1 MRKLFLIIAIA
12 ICMGAITA
20 KGKDRLEK
28 TVQVTQFDK
37 VSLTAGFV
45 VKYTQGLNHEC
56 TIFAS
61 PKDMEH
67 VKAEVKNNQL
77 YLSVIID
84 KKKMKKM
91 KYSTSILSE
100 DVIVYVTSPE
110 LVKASCVGSGEFI
123 ATTDIK
129 SEDVKFDISGTGE
142 IKLKKVTADNMTLN
156 IAGAGDIELQQAN
169 VKDIDVSI
177 AGAGD
182 IKIDNVDAVCQKTV
196 LSVAGAGEIS
206 ASFTDCDELKCSIA
220 GAGEIELK
228 GKVANYS
235 ESIAG
240 AGKIKKDGLKITGKS
255 K

>member
-1 MRKLFLIIAIA
+1 
-12 ICMGAITA
+12 MGAITA

-28 TVQVTQFDK
+28 IVQVTQFDK

-156 IAGAGDIELQQAN
+156 IAGAGDI
-169 VKDIDVSI
+169 
-177 AGAGD
+177 
-182 IKIDNVDAVCQKTV
+182 KIDNVDAVCQKTV

-206 ASFTDCDELKCSIA
+206 ASFTDCNELKCSIA

>member
-28 TVQVTQFDK
+28 TVKVTQFDK

-156 IAGAGDIELQQAN
+156 IAGAGDI
-169 VKDIDVSI
+169 
-177 AGAGD
+177 
-182 IKIDNVDAVCQKTV
+182 KIDNVDAVCQKTV

>member
-1 MRKLFLIIAIA
+1 MKKLFLIIA

-20 KGKDRLEK
+20 QGKDRLEQ
-28 TVQVTQFDK
+28 TVPVTQFDK
-37 VSLTAGFV
+37 VSLTAGFIV
-45 VKYTQGLNHEC
+45 NYTQGVNHEC

-77 YLSVIID
+77 YISVIID

-91 KYSTSILSE
+91 KSGISILSE
-100 DVIVYVTSPE
+100 DVIVNVTSPK

-129 SEDVKFDISGTGE
+129 SEDIQFEISGTGE
-142 IKLKKVTADNMTLN
+142 IKLKKVTADNMKLT
-156 IAGAGDIELQQAN
+156 IAGAGDINIAN
-169 VKDIDVSI
+169 VDST
-177 AGAGD
+177 
-182 IKIDNVDAVCQKTV
+182 CQKTV

-220 GAGEIELK
+220 GAGEIELN

>member
-142 IKLKKVTADNMTLN
+142 IKLKKVTADNMTLT
-156 IAGAGDIELQQAN
+156 
-169 VKDIDVSI
+169 I

>member
-28 TVQVTQFDK
+28 TVQITQFDK

-156 IAGAGDIELQQAN
+156 IAGAGDI
-169 VKDIDVSI
+169 
-177 AGAGD
+177 
-182 IKIDNVDAVCQKTV
+182 KIDNVDAVCQKTV

>member
-1 MRKLFLIIAIA
+1 MRKLFFIIA
-12 ICMGAITA
+12 ICMGAITVQ
-20 KGKDRLEK
+20 GKDRFEK
-28 TVQVTQFDK
+28 TVPVTQFDK
-37 VSLTAGFV
+37 VSLTAGFIV
-45 VKYTQGLNHEC
+45 NYTQGVNHEC

-77 YLSVIID
+77 YISVIID

-100 DVIVYVTSPE
+100 DVIVNVTSPK

-129 SEDVKFDISGTGE
+129 SEDIQFEISGTGE
-142 IKLKKVTADNMTLN
+142 IKLKKVTADNMKLT
-156 IAGAGDIELQQAN
+156 IAGAGDINIAN
-169 VKDIDVSI
+169 VDST
-177 AGAGD
+177 
-182 IKIDNVDAVCQKTV
+182 CQKTV

-220 GAGEIELK
+220 GAGEIELN

-240 AGKIKKDGLKITGKS
+240 SGRIKKDKLLITGES
-255 K
+255 R

>member
-156 IAGAGDIELQQAN
+156 IAGAGDI
-169 VKDIDVSI
+169 
-177 AGAGD
+177 
-182 IKIDNVDAVCQKTV
+182 KIDNVDAVCQKTV

>member
-1 MRKLFLIIAIA
+1 MRKLFFIIA
-12 ICMGAITA
+12 ICMGAITVQ
-20 KGKDRLEK
+20 GKDRFEK
-28 TVQVTQFDK
+28 TVPVTQFDK
-37 VSLTAGFV
+37 VSLTAGFIV
-45 VKYTQGLNHEC
+45 NYTQGVNHEC

-156 IAGAGDIELQQAN
+156 IAGAGDI
-169 VKDIDVSI
+169 
-177 AGAGD
+177 
-182 IKIDNVDAVCQKTV
+182 KIDNVDAVCQKTV

-206 ASFTDCDELKCSIA
+206 ASFTDCNELKCSIA

>member
-77 YLSVIID
+77 YLSVFID

-142 IKLKKVTADNMTLN
+142 IKLKKVTADNMTLT
-156 IAGAGDIELQQAN
+156 
-169 VKDIDVSI
+169 I

-206 ASFTDCDELKCSIA
+206 ASFTDCNELKCSIA

>member
-156 IAGAGDIELQQAN
+156 IAGAGDI
-169 VKDIDVSI
+169 
-177 AGAGD
+177 
-182 IKIDNVDAVCQKTV
+182 KIDNVDAVCQKTV

-206 ASFTDCDELKCSIA
+206 ASFTDCDELKCSIT
-220 GAGEIELK
+220 GAGERELK

>member
-1 MRKLFLIIAIA
+1 MKKLFLIIAL
-12 ICMGAITA
+12 CMGAITA
-20 KGKDRLEK
+20 QGKDRLEQ
-28 TVQVTQFDK
+28 TVPVTQFDK
-37 VSLTAGFV
+37 VSLTAGFIV
-45 VKYTQGLNHEC
+45 NYTQGVNHEC

-77 YLSVIID
+77 YISVIID

-91 KYSTSILSE
+91 KSGTSILSE
-100 DVIVYVTSPE
+100 DVIVNVTSPK

-129 SEDVKFDISGTGE
+129 SEDIQFEISGTGE
-142 IKLKKVTADNMTLN
+142 IKLKKVTADNMKLT
-156 IAGAGDIELQQAN
+156 IAGAGDINIAN
-169 VKDIDVSI
+169 VDST
-177 AGAGD
+177 
-182 IKIDNVDAVCQKTV
+182 CQKTV

-220 GAGEIELK
+220 GAGEIELN

-240 AGKIKKDGLKITGKS
+240 SGRIKKDKLLITGES
-255 K
+255 R

>member
-156 IAGAGDIELQQAN
+156 IAGAGDI
-169 VKDIDVSI
+169 
-177 AGAGD
+177 
-182 IKIDNVDAVCQKTV
+182 KIDNVDAVCQKTV

-255 K
+255 

>member
-28 TVQVTQFDK
+28 IVQVTQFDK

-110 LVKASCVGSGEFI
+110 LVKASCAGSGEFI

-142 IKLKKVTADNMTLN
+142 IKLKKVTADNMTLT
-156 IAGAGDIELQQAN
+156 
-169 VKDIDVSI
+169 I

-206 ASFTDCDELKCSIA
+206 ASFTDCNELKCSIA

>member
-67 VKAEVKNNQL
+67 VKAEVKNNEL

-142 IKLKKVTADNMTLN
+142 IKLKKVTTDNMTLN
-156 IAGAGDIELQQAN
+156 
-169 VKDIDVSI
+169 I

>member
-156 IAGAGDIELQQAN
+156 IAGAGDI
-169 VKDIDVSI
+169 
-177 AGAGD
+177 
-182 IKIDNVDAVCQKTV
+182 KIDNVDAVCQKTV

-206 ASFTDCDELKCSIA
+206 ASFTDCNELKCSIA

-240 AGKIKKDGLKITGKS
+240 AGNIKKDGLKITGKS

>member
-1 MRKLFLIIAIA
+1 MRKLFFIIA
-12 ICMGAITA
+12 ICMGAITSQ
-20 KGKDRLEK
+20 GKDRLEN
-28 TVQVTQFDK
+28 TLQITQFDK

-156 IAGAGDIELQQAN
+156 IAGAGDI
-169 VKDIDVSI
+169 
-177 AGAGD
+177 
-182 IKIDNVDAVCQKTV
+182 KIDNVDAVCQKTV

>member
-67 VKAEVKNNQL
+67 VKAKVKNNQL

-156 IAGAGDIELQQAN
+156 IAGAGDI
-169 VKDIDVSI
+169 
-177 AGAGD
+177 
-182 IKIDNVDAVCQKTV
+182 KIDNVDAVCQKTV

>member
-1 MRKLFLIIAIA
+1 MKKLFLIIAI
-12 ICMGAITA
+12 CMGTITA
-20 KGKDRLEK
+20 QGKDRLEQ
-28 TVQVTQFDK
+28 TVPVTQFDK
-37 VSLTAGFV
+37 VSLTAGFIV
-45 VKYTQGLNHEC
+45 NYTQGVNHEC

-77 YLSVIID
+77 YISVIID

-91 KYSTSILSE
+91 KSGTSILSE
-100 DVIVYVTSPE
+100 DVIVNVTSPK

-129 SEDVKFDISGTGE
+129 SEDIQFEISGTGE
-142 IKLKKVTADNMTLN
+142 IKLKKVTADNMKLT
-156 IAGAGDIELQQAN
+156 IAGAGDINIAN
-169 VKDIDVSI
+169 VDST
-177 AGAGD
+177 
-182 IKIDNVDAVCQKTV
+182 CQKTV

-220 GAGEIELK
+220 GAGEIELN

-240 AGKIKKDGLKITGKS
+240 SGRIKKDKLLITGES
-255 K
+255 R

>member
-1 MRKLFLIIAIA
+1 MKKLFLIIAI
-12 ICMGAITA
+12 CMGTITA
-20 KGKDRLEK
+20 QGKDRLEQ
-28 TVQVTQFDK
+28 TVPVTQFDK
-37 VSLTAGFV
+37 VSLTAGFIV
-45 VKYTQGLNHEC
+45 NYTQGMNHEC

-77 YLSVIID
+77 YISIIID

-91 KYSTSILSE
+91 KSGTSILSE
-100 DVIVYVTSPE
+100 DVIVNVTSPK

-129 SEDVKFDISGTGE
+129 SEKVKFDISGTGE
-142 IKLKKVTADNMTLN
+142 IKLKTVTADNMTLN
-156 IAGAGDIELQQAN
+156 IAGAGDIDLQQAN
-169 VKDIDVSI
+169 VRDINVSI

-182 IKIDNVDAVCQKTV
+182 INIANVDSGCQKTV
-196 LSVAGAGEIS
+196 LSV
-206 ASFTDCDELKCSIA
+206 
-220 GAGEIELK
+220 
-228 GKVANYS
+228 
-235 ESIAG
+235 AG

>member
-28 TVQVTQFDK
+28 IVQVTQFDK

-67 VKAEVKNNQL
+67 VKAEVKNKQL

-156 IAGAGDIELQQAN
+156 IAGAGDI
-169 VKDIDVSI
+169 
-177 AGAGD
+177 
-182 IKIDNVDAVCQKTV
+182 KIDNVDAVCQKTV

-206 ASFTDCDELKCSIA
+206 ASFTDCNELKCSIA
-220 GAGEIELK
+220 GAGEIE
-228 GKVANYS
+228 
-235 ESIAG
+235 
-240 AGKIKKDGLKITGKS
+240 
-255 K
+255 

>member
-156 IAGAGDIELQQAN
+156 IAGAGDI
-169 VKDIDVSI
+169 
-177 AGAGD
+177 
-182 IKIDNVDAVCQKTV
+182 KIDNVDAVCQKTV

-206 ASFTDCDELKCSIA
+206 ASFTDCNELKCSIA

>member
-67 VKAEVKNNQL
+67 GKAEVKNNQL

-156 IAGAGDIELQQAN
+156 IAGAGDI
-169 VKDIDVSI
+169 
-177 AGAGD
+177 
-182 IKIDNVDAVCQKTV
+182 KIDNVDAVCQKTV

-206 ASFTDCDELKCSIA
+206 ASFTDCNELKCSIA

>member
-1 MRKLFLIIAIA
+1 MKKLFLIIAI
-12 ICMGAITA
+12 CMGTITA
-20 KGKDRLEK
+20 QGKDRLEQ
-28 TVQVTQFDK
+28 TVPVTQFDK
-37 VSLTAGFV
+37 VSLTAGFIV
-45 VKYTQGLNHEC
+45 NYTQGMNHEC

-156 IAGAGDIELQQAN
+156 IAGAGDI
-169 VKDIDVSI
+169 
-177 AGAGD
+177 
-182 IKIDNVDAVCQKTV
+182 KIDNVDAVCQKTV

-220 GAGEIELK
+220 GAGEIELN
-228 GKVANYS
+228 GKAANYS

>member
-28 TVQVTQFDK
+28 TVKVTQFDK

-67 VKAEVKNNQL
+67 VKAEVKDNQL

-156 IAGAGDIELQQAN
+156 IAGAGDI
-169 VKDIDVSI
+169 
-177 AGAGD
+177 
-182 IKIDNVDAVCQKTV
+182 KIDNVDAVCQKTV

-206 ASFTDCDELKCSIA
+206 ASFTDCEELKCSIA
-220 GAGEIELK
+220 GAGEIELN

>member
-28 TVQVTQFDK
+28 TVKVTQFDK
-37 VSLTAGFV
+37 VSLTAGFF

-156 IAGAGDIELQQAN
+156 IAGAGDI
-169 VKDIDVSI
+169 
-177 AGAGD
+177 
-182 IKIDNVDAVCQKTV
+182 KIDNVDAVCQKTV

-206 ASFTDCDELKCSIA
+206 ASFSDCDELKCSIA

>member
-182 IKIDNVDAVCQKTV
+182 IKIDNIDAVCQKTV

-206 ASFTDCDELKCSIA
+206 ASFTDCNELKCSIA

>member
-20 KGKDRLEK
+20 KGKDKLEK

-100 DVIVYVTSPE
+100 DVIVNVTSPE

-156 IAGAGDIELQQAN
+156 IAGAGDI
-169 VKDIDVSI
+169 
-177 AGAGD
+177 
-182 IKIDNVDAVCQKTV
+182 KIDNVDAVCQKTV

-206 ASFTDCDELKCSIA
+206 ASFTDCNELKCSIA

-240 AGKIKKDGLKITGKS
+240 AGKIKKDGLKITRKS

>member
-156 IAGAGDIELQQAN
+156 IAGAGDI
-169 VKDIDVSI
+169 
-177 AGAGD
+177 
-182 IKIDNVDAVCQKTV
+182 KIDNVDAVCQKTV

-206 ASFTDCDELKCSIA
+206 ASFTDCNELKCSIA

-240 AGKIKKDGLKITGKS
+240 AGKIKKDGLKITRKS

>member
-100 DVIVYVTSPE
+100 DVIVNVTSPK

-156 IAGAGDIELQQAN
+156 IAGAGDI
-169 VKDIDVSI
+169 
-177 AGAGD
+177 
-182 IKIDNVDAVCQKTV
+182 KIDNVDAVCQKTV

-206 ASFTDCDELKCSIA
+206 ASFTDCNELKCSIA

>member
-1 MRKLFLIIAIA
+1 
-12 ICMGAITA
+12 MGAITA

-28 TVQVTQFDK
+28 TVKVTQFDK

-100 DVIVYVTSPE
+100 DVIVNVTSPE

-156 IAGAGDIELQQAN
+156 IAGAGDI
-169 VKDIDVSI
+169 
-177 AGAGD
+177 
-182 IKIDNVDAVCQKTV
+182 KIDNVDAVCQKTV

-206 ASFTDCDELKCSIA
+206 ASFTDCNELKCSIA

>member
-142 IKLKKVTADNMTLN
+142 IKLKKVTTDNMTLN
-156 IAGAGDIELQQAN
+156 
-169 VKDIDVSI
+169 I

-206 ASFTDCDELKCSIA
+206 ASFTDCEELKCSIA

>member
-1 MRKLFLIIAIA
+1 
-12 ICMGAITA
+12 MGAITA

-156 IAGAGDIELQQAN
+156 IAGAGDI
-169 VKDIDVSI
+169 
-177 AGAGD
+177 
-182 IKIDNVDAVCQKTV
+182 KIDNVDAVCQKTV

-206 ASFTDCDELKCSIA
+206 ASFTDCNELKCSIA

>member
-1 MRKLFLIIAIA
+1 MRKLFFIIA
-12 ICMGAITA
+12 ICMGAITSQ
-20 KGKDRLEK
+20 GKDRLEK

-156 IAGAGDIELQQAN
+156 IAGAGDI
-169 VKDIDVSI
+169 
-177 AGAGD
+177 
-182 IKIDNVDAVCQKTV
+182 KIDNVDAVCQKTV

-206 ASFTDCDELKCSIA
+206 ASFTDCEELKCSIA
-220 GAGEIELK
+220 GAGEIELN
-228 GKVANYS
+228 GKAANYS

>member
-77 YLSVIID
+77 YLSVFID

-156 IAGAGDIELQQAN
+156 IAGAGDI
-169 VKDIDVSI
+169 
-177 AGAGD
+177 
-182 IKIDNVDAVCQKTV
+182 KIDNVDAVCQKTV

-206 ASFTDCDELKCSIA
+206 ASFTDCNELKCSIA

>member
-100 DVIVYVTSPE
+100 DVIVNVTSPE

-156 IAGAGDIELQQAN
+156 IAGAGDI
-169 VKDIDVSI
+169 
-177 AGAGD
+177 
-182 IKIDNVDAVCQKTV
+182 KIDNVDAVCQKTV

-206 ASFTDCDELKCSIA
+206 ASFSDCDELKCSIA

>member
-100 DVIVYVTSPE
+100 DVIVNVTSPK

-156 IAGAGDIELQQAN
+156 IAGAGDINIAN
-169 VKDIDVSI
+169 VDS
-177 AGAGD
+177 A
-182 IKIDNVDAVCQKTV
+182 CQKTV

-240 AGKIKKDGLKITGKS
+240 AGKIKKDGLKITGES
-255 K
+255 KARTFINK

>member
-142 IKLKKVTADNMTLN
+142 IKLKKVTTDNMTLN
-156 IAGAGDIELQQAN
+156 
-169 VKDIDVSI
+169 I

-240 AGKIKKDGLKITGKS
+240 AGKIKKDGLKITGKN